1 MKDWTEDF
9 EHENGQ
15 YQNLCRECNSIFI
28 GYKRRL
34 VCKEC
39 MDKKQVSV
47 EPVKPEI
54 AEEKLRELFRNNS
67 DCYADTW
74 QFQNDGSV
82 KEGAV
87 TQAMTEDKFI
97 EIVRKQF
104 AV

>member
-1 MKDWTEDF
+1 MKYNFDKWLDGHYFVRGMDKGTIEYMQDAF
-9 EHENGQ
+9 NAGK
-15 YQNLCRECNSIFI
+15 NSIP
-28 GYKRRL
+28 
-34 VCKEC
+34 V
-39 MDKKQVSV
+39 D